1 MPVKAVAAALMAG
14 IVFATSAFAQA
25 VPQAAKLGAAPQA
38 PGAKPAGPKSAATK
52 PAKPGIFR
60 TADDMGRFINTY
72 RQKPEPQRLRE
83 VFRAMTELGLLVDTE
98 SSGLYLGFIGGML
111 AADPAK
117 ANAIVTHLFPLE
129 PQHQAALI
137 KAIAYS
143 GLPEWRQLLR
153 DVAERMPSRVVLID
167 RFITGRM
174 QAYDALQLDAGP
186 VPLDVLWGNYFATG
200 SYDPILRI
208 VSVLEWSK
216 DANDVE
222 RLTIG
227 SMAKWTLA
235 TNAGNDPDLLRL
247 LKSAVAVEP
256 PKNQRLLTEVMQ
268 AAETGEISKIRKE
281 ALIAIDQLK
290 AKGPANTRSVAW
302 WGQAGQMA
310 LALGCVTA
318 SALGAGAA
326 IGIPCVIGGGAST
339 AALKLLAPQ

>member
-1 MPVKAVAAALMAG
+1 M
-14 IVFATSAFAQA
+14 
-25 VPQAAKLGAAPQA
+25 
-38 PGAKPAGPKSAATK
+38 KPAEPKARPGKS
-52 PAKPGIFR
+52 AKPGGFR
-60 TADDMGRFINTY
+60 TTDEVGRFINGY
-72 RQKPEPQRLRE
+72 RQKPEPQRLPQA
-83 VFRAMTELGLLVDTE
+83 FRAMADLGLLADTE
-98 SSGLYLGFIGGML
+98 SSGLYVGFIGGML
-111 AADPAK
+111 SADASTAAA
-117 ANAIVTHLFPLE
+117 AVARLFPLE
-129 PQHQAALI
+129 PQHHAALI

-186 VPLDVLWGNYFATG
+186 VPLDVLWGHYFATG
-200 SYDPILRI
+200 SHEPILRV
-208 VSVLEWSK
+208 VSVLNWSK

-235 TNAGNDPDLLRL
+235 TNASNDPDLLRL
-247 LKSAVAVEP
+247 LKSVVGTEP
-256 PKNQRLLTEVMQ
+256 AKTQRLLTEVIQ
-268 AAETGEISKIRKE
+268 AAETGEISKIRKD

-318 SALGAGAA
+318 SALGAGAVV
-326 IGIPCVIGGGAST
+326 GIPCVIGGGAST

>member
-1 MPVKAVAAALMAG
+1 MRIKAVPAALMAG
-14 IVFATSAFAQA
+14 LVFVSSAVAQT
-25 VPQAAKLGAAPQA
+25 VPQAAKLGAPQQPA
-38 PGAKPAGPKSAATK
+38 AAKQQAAKTAKAGS
-52 PAKPGIFR
+52 FR
-60 TADDMGRFINTY
+60 TADEVGRFINAY
-72 RQKPEPQRLRE
+72 RQKPEPQRLGQ
-83 VFRAMTELGLLVDTE
+83 VFRAMADLGLLADAD

-111 AADPAK
+111 AADPSQAG
-117 ANAIVTHLFPLE
+117 ATVARLFPLE
-129 PQHQAALI
+129 PQHHAALI
-137 KAIAYS
+137 KSIAYS

-153 DVAERMPSRVVLID
+153 DIAERMPSRVVLID
-167 RFITGRM
+167 RFVTGRM
-174 QAYDALQLDAGP
+174 QSLEALQLDAGP

-200 SYDPILRI
+200 SYEPILRI
-208 VSVLEWSK
+208 ISVLEWSK

-235 TNAGNDPDLLRL
+235 TNASNDPDLLRL
-247 LKSAVAVEP
+247 LKPAVAAEP
-256 PKNQRLLTEVMQ
+256 AKNQRLLTEVIQ

-281 ALIAIDQLK
+281 ALVAIDQLK

-302 WGQAGQMA
+302 WGQAGQIA

-339 AALKLLAPQ
+339 AALKLMAPQ